1 MKRLL
6 LVIFAVLAFTSL
18 SAQSFRLGVK
28 AGPNFASVNGDD
40 TEDVDGRTSI
50 HFGAVAEFGISEA
63 FSVQPELLYNSVGAT
78 SSYTD
83 TFSGMTFNV
92 HETLKLNYLSLPIM
106 AKYKVAKG
114 LSLEAGPQI
123 SFLLSA
129 DEEVEVDSESVEVDV
144 SDFVK
149 SVDFGLGFGAS
160 YELDMGLFFTARY
173 MLGLSNINDFEGD
186 FTNRNNVLQLSVGY
200 FFL

>member
-1 MKRLL
+1 MKRSL
-6 LVIFAVLAFTSL
+6 LVIFAVLAFISL
-18 SAQSFRLGVK
+18 NAQSFRLGVK
-28 AGPNFASVNGDD
+28 AGPNFASISGDD
-40 TEDVDGRTSI
+40 TEDVDGRTSL
-50 HFGAVAEFGISEA
+50 HFGAVAEFGVSEA
-63 FSVQPELLYNSVGAT
+63 FSIQPELLYNSIGAT

-83 TFSGMTFNV
+83 TFDGMTFNV
-92 HETLKLNYLSLPIM
+92 DETLKLNYLSLPIM

-114 LSLEAGPQI
+114 FSLEAGPQI

-129 DEEVEVDSESVEVDV
+129 DEEVEVASESVEVDI

-173 MLGLSNINDFEGD
+173 TLGLSNINDFEGD